1 MADHFL
7 ASVDVPRPEN
17 RLALATLTGAAEMAT
32 LMQRR
37 IGGGGGEGKGVIG
50 DTALPEGRE
59 REKGRKSLK
68 NWQR

>member
-1 MADHFL
+1 
-7 ASVDVPRPEN
+7 
-17 RLALATLTGAAEMAT
+17 MAT

-59 REKGRKSLK
+59 RERRGESLLRTG
-68 NWQR
+68 NADEMEERDREELVMLIGLREMLLMAC